1 MPRRNL
7 QFSPEFV
14 ATLPLIAAA
23 VWLVGCA
30 PQGTKVAPDPAQ
42 LEAERTKRPNDPA
55 LLRQL
60 GGSYMEKQDYGRA
73 RDVLKAA
80 VALDPRNAD
89 GRILLAASFEEL
101 GQLDSAAASYR
112 AADAVANAGQKK
124 LIAGRQSALARKHLV
139 QDAQAALAR
148 EKSLT
153 LAAPTAGTV
162 AVMPF
167 RYTGTNADLKPLE
180 RGIAELL
187 VADLGK
193 VQRLKLLER
202 ERMQAL
208 VDEMQLTDQGRAD
221 AATGARSGRLVGAGQ
236 IVQGVL
242 SDRGDQL
249 ALDANV
255 VDATDASVDASASGA
270 GDLARLIDTEKQV
283 LFDLLRG
290 MNIQLSPAEQRTL
303 SERPTADLQAFL
315 AYSRGL
321 LREDAGDFAG
331 AASAYGEAARRD
343 PAFRA
348 AAVRQSSAQQA
359 VSAAVPANTLPQTLS
374 ATESGSS
381 ESGTAEH
388 LRVAIEEV
396 VPSRLP
402 TVLRTGLLPPGT
414 RPQIPEAA
422 RTDDPRTTII
432 VGEVIIVIPRPIVV
446 APRP

>member
-1 MPRRNL
+1 MSRRNL
-7 QFSPEFV
+7 QFFRVFV

-23 VWLVGCA
+23 SWLVGCA
-30 PQGTKVAPDPAQ
+30 PQGPKVAPDPAQ
-42 LEAERTKRPNDPA
+42 LEAERTKRPNDPT
-55 LLRQL
+55 LLREL
-60 GGSYMEKQDYGRA
+60 GGSYMGKKDFARA
-73 RDVLKAA
+73 RDVLNTA

-89 GRILLAASFEEL
+89 GRILLAASYEEL
-101 GQLDSAAASYR
+101 GQLDSAAVAYR
-112 AADAVANAGQKK
+112 AAEQVASSDQRK
-124 LIAGRQSALARKHLV
+124 LIAGRQSALAKKHLTA
-139 QDAQAALAR
+139 DARAALER

-180 RGIAELL
+180 RGMAELL

-208 VDEMQLTDQGRAD
+208 VDEMQLTEQGRAD
-221 AATGARSGRLVGAGQ
+221 AASGARSGRLVGAGQ

-255 VDATDASVDASASGA
+255 VDASDASVDASASGA
-270 GDLARLIDTEKQV
+270 GTLDRLIDTEKQV
-283 LFDLLRG
+283 LFGLLRG
-290 MNIQLSPAEQRTL
+290 MNIQLSPAEQRAL

-321 LREDAGDFAG
+321 VREDAGDFGG
-331 AASAYGEAARRD
+331 AAALYGDAARRD

-348 AAVRQSSAQQA
+348 AAVRQGAAQQA

-374 ATESGSS
+374 ATESSG
-381 ESGTAEH
+381 ESGTAEN

-402 TVLRTGLLPPGT
+402 TVLRTGLLPPAT

-422 RTDDPRTTII
+422 RTDDPREGVSI
-432 VGEVIIVIPRPIVV
+432 GEVIIVIPRPIVV
-446 APRP
+446 TPRP